1 MGDRFSFLL
10 PAHSDRRLSGSGEES
25 VASSSHLHSKNSST
39 GKNDCQ
45 VKNIKKTKKYRKQEK
60 NKKTKKT
67 VDLGLTIGKNGHK
80 ISAIESKGCDEDG

>member
-1 MGDRFSFLL
+1 M
-10 PAHSDRRLSGSGEES
+10 
-25 VASSSHLHSKNSST
+25 
-39 GKNDCQ
+39 GKNVCQ

-67 VDLGLTIGKNGHK
+67 VDLGLTNGKNGHK